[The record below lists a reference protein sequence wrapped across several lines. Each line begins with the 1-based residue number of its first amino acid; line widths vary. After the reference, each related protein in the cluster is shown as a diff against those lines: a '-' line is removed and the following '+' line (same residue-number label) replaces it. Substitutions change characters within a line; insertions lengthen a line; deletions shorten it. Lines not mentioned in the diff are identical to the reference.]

1 MTNVNVRNSM
11 FAIFEHVEFENLGQ
25 LGVEDGQG
33 FGTNL
38 DDNRP
43 LSCLMNDCSI

>member
-25 LGVEDGQG
+25 DSEDGQS

-38 DDNRP
+38 DDYRQRC
-43 LSCLMNDCSI
+43 CLMNGCSI